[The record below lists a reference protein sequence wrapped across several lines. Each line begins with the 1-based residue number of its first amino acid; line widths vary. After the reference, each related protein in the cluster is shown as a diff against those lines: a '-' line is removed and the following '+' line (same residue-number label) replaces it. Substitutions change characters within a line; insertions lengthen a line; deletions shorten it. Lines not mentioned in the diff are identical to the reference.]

1 MANELNIVYSDNYL
15 KFDMG
20 EDNPISRNKTQVFF
34 EKIADRKDI
43 HINRVDAPRST
54 EKDVLLVHSQKYLD
68 EVNRA
73 AKEHLELSAD
83 TPMSENT
90 LEAGYYLVGG
100 TTECL
105 RLALDGKKVI
115 NVIGGMH
122 HASSF
127 QASGFC
133 FFNDHA
139 IAIRKLQ
146 QKKLIDKAI
155 IYDLDVHAGQGTQE
169 IFYEDPTVYT
179 VSIHQDPRTI
189 YPWIG
194 FSSQK
199 GSGAGE
205 GFNLN
210 VTLPPRTKE
219 DGYLKALDDVLNRTS
234 DYPADIKLL
243 LLGVDTFKDDL
254 LGGLG
259 LEEDSFR
266 KIGERFSKIDK
277 LAILFGGGYSTKIP
291 DLWIKFI
298 EGYLGIS

>member
-1 MANELNIVYSDNYL
+1 MSNELNIVYSDNYL

-20 EDNPISRNKTQVFF
+20 EDNPISKNKTSNFF
-34 EKIADRKDI
+34 EKIAERKDI
-43 HINRVDAPRST
+43 RINIVEAPRSN
-54 EKDVLLVHSQKYLD
+54 ENDVLLVHTPKYLA
-68 EVNRA
+68 EINRA

-83 TPMSENT
+83 TPMNENT

-100 TTECL
+100 TTKCL
-105 RLALDGKKVI
+105 RLALAGKKVI
-115 NVIGGMH
+115 NIIGGMH

-127 QASGFC
+127 LASGFC

-146 QKKLIDKAI
+146 KEKLIKNAI

-169 IFYEDPTVYT
+169 IFYNDPTVYT
-179 VSIHQDPRTI
+179 ISIHQDPRTI
-189 YPWIG
+189 YPWVG
-194 FSSQK
+194 FGSQTGNGK
-199 GSGAGE
+199 GE

-219 DGYLKALDDVLNRTS
+219 DTYLKTLDDVLEQTAN
-234 DYPADIKLL
+234 YPADIRVL

-266 KIGERFSKIDK
+266 EIGERFRRMDK
-277 LAILFGGGYSTKIP
+277 LAILFGGGYSTKIS

>member
-1 MANELNIVYSDNYL
+1 MSNELNVVYSDNYL

-20 EDNPISRNKTQVFF
+20 DDNPISRDKTKAFF
-34 EKIADRKDI
+34 LKVKERKDI
-43 HINRVDAPRST
+43 PINIVEAPRSN
-54 EKDVLLVHSQKYLD
+54 ENDVLLVHSQKYLD

-73 AKEHLELSAD
+73 SKEHLELSAD
-83 TPMSENT
+83 TPMNENT
-90 LEAGYYLVGG
+90 LEAGYYLIGG

-105 RLALDGKKVI
+105 RLALDGRKVI
-115 NVIGGMH
+115 NIIGGMH

-146 QKKLIDKAI
+146 QENLIKNAI
-155 IYDLDVHAGQGTQE
+155 IYDLDVHAGQGTQK

-179 VSIHQDPRTI
+179 ISIHQDPVTI
-189 YPWIG
+189 YPWVG
-194 FSSQK
+194 FGSQK

-205 GFNLN
+205 GYNLN
-210 VTLPPRTKE
+210 VTLPPKTKE
-219 DGYLKALDDVLNRTS
+219 DAYLKALDDVIEKS
-234 DYPADIKLL
+234 SSYPADIKVL

-266 KIGERFSKIDK
+266 KIGERFRKMDK

-298 EGYLGIS
+298 EGYLRIS